1 MKIRKSGIYK
11 NIPSNEFGIYQQYGW
26 EKVVIEPIAEHK
38 PIVEEVKAE
47 EPVIK
52 EVIEPEPIIEE
63 EIIPKAKK
71 KKKA

>member
-11 NIPSNEFGIYQQYGW
+11 NIPSDEFGIYQQYGW
-26 EKVVIEPIAEHK
+26 EKVVIEANIKPEPIIA
-38 PIVEEVKAE
+38 EVKAE